1 MRIALISPY
10 SWTYPGGV
18 TRHIEALAAELHALG
33 HEARIV
39 APYDPDD
46 ALARRLHRG
55 ARPQSVEP
63 PEGFVSLGR
72 TFGLPANGAVSNI
85 TGLPGAVLALRR
97 ELRDGGYD
105 VVHLHEP
112 VVPMVC
118 WDVLR
123 GACGLP
129 LVGTFHTYSEN
140 PISNGIASVPLG
152 GRRRM
157 NRLRVRIAV
166 SEAAAWTARRF
177 YGGRYRIVPNGVHL
191 EGGGQDGALGPDG
204 DGGGGEGLR
213 DGGGE
218 LREER
223 EERVLLGEGRAR
235 AYVRARGP
243 SFFEEVLPPG
253 DRFSPIGDA
262 APTRARGPSFSE
274 DHVDARRD
282 AAEHLRILFIGQAV
296 ERKGLPVLLR
306 AFEALREHVPATL
319 TLVGASAE
327 EVAHMTL
334 DDRAISA
341 LGKVSEAR
349 KLAELARADVL
360 CAPSLGG
367 ESFGMV
373 ITEGLAAGTP
383 VLASDIPGYRDV
395 LRDGIDGQLVPAGD
409 PLALAQALRR
419 LALEP
424 ARRARMAV
432 AARERAER
440 FAWPHVAAEVLD
452 CYEQALAVGEPVT
465 RLARVAVRHGFAPAD
480 LLERV
485 PAQRLPSLAATPAR
499 GVPGTGPAPGR
510 PRRALALRRLGL
522 ATSSL
527 LGAGLA
533 ALALQRIG
541 VARVAA
547 SLLASKPGLLAAGLA
562 VMCAAMFVR
571 ALAWHSILVVAPTW
585 RRAKRRDAMQGTF
598 IGVLMSSTLP
608 ARLGEPSRA
617 LIVARRLGRARETLP
632 VVLGTMV
639 SQTLLNLLALLIL
652 GCVTLSSVSV
662 LDGHDRAL
670 LLIALA
676 PLAALVA
683 VLLAPV
689 LIPPAAISRSRRL
702 QAALAGLRGVLLRL
716 RDGLRV
722 FRRPRRAAIATA
734 AQLGAWALQWM
745 SCWLLL
751 MALGLGSQAGAGA
764 AAGVLF
770 AVNVTAVI
778 PATPANVGV
787 FQAACVAVLAGAY
800 HVSTPEAIAY
810 GIVLQAVEVSTA
822 LLMGVP
828 ALLNEG
834 LSWRDVRLRTMH
846 AAPVTLGPL
855 PAGARSAMAKGAPSG
870 VEG

>member
-1 MRIALISPY
+1 VRIALISPY

-18 TRHIEALAAELHALG
+18 TRHIEALAAELGVLG
-33 HEARIV
+33 HDARIL

-55 ARPQSVEP
+55 ARPQRLRP
-63 PEGFVSLGR
+63 PAGFVSLGR

-85 TGLPGAVLALRR
+85 TGAPSAFLALRR
-97 ELRDGGYD
+97 ELRSGGYD
-105 VVHLHEP
+105 VAHLHEP
-112 VVPMVC
+112 IVPMVC
-118 WDVLR
+118 WDTLFHA
-123 GACGLP
+123 GALP
-129 LVGTFHTYSEN
+129 LVATFHTYSEN
-140 PISNGIASVPLG
+140 PITNGIAAGPLG
-152 GRRRM
+152 GRRRI

-177 YGGRYRIVPNGVHL
+177 YGGRYRIVPNGV
-191 EGGGQDGALGPDG
+191 QLGEAPAIGDTPDG
-204 DGGGGEGLR
+204 
-213 DGGGE
+213 
-218 LREER
+218 
-223 EERVLLGEGRAR
+223 
-235 AYVRARGP
+235 P
-243 SFFEEVLPPG
+243 
-253 DRFSPIGDA
+253 GDA
-262 APTRARGPSFSE
+262 ADP
-274 DHVDARRD
+274 
-282 AAEHLRILFIGQAV
+282 LRILFVGQAV
-296 ERKGLPVLLR
+296 ERKGLSVLLR
-306 AFEALREHVPATL
+306 AFEALRDHVPATL
-319 TLVGASAE
+319 TLVGASSE

-334 DDRAISA
+334 DDRGIRA
-341 LGKVSEAR
+341 LGKVSEAS

-395 LRDGIDGQLVPAGD
+395 LRDGVEGQLVPAGD
-409 PLALAQALRR
+409 PLALAEALRR
-419 LALEP
+419 IALEP
-424 ARRARMAV
+424 ARRARMST

-452 CYEQALAVGEPVT
+452 CYEQALAVGEPAT
-465 RLARVAVRHGFAPAD
+465 RPRRAAVRHGFLPAD
-480 LLERV
+480 LLPRV
-485 PAQRLPSLAATPAR
+485 PAQRLPSLKTQAPTPPASDRAR
-499 GVPGTGPAPGR
+499 RVR
-510 PRRALALRRLGL
+510 ALRRLGL
-522 ATSSL
+522 AGSSL

-533 ALALQRIG
+533 ALALQHIG
-541 VARVAA
+541 VTRVAA
-547 SLLASKPGLLAAGLA
+547 TLLASKPGLLLAGLA

-670 LLIALA
+670 LLIALT

-689 LIPPAAISRSRRL
+689 LIPSAAVSRSRRL
-702 QAALAGLRGVLLRL
+702 QTLLAGLRDVLLRL

-722 FRRPRRAAIATA
+722 FRRPRRAALATVT
-734 AQLGAWALQWM
+734 QLGAWALQWL

-751 MALGLGSQAGAGA
+751 MALGLDSHAGAAA

-800 HVSTPEAIAY
+800 HVSTPDAIAY
-810 GIVLQAVEVSTA
+810 GIVLQAVEVATA

-846 AAPVTLGPL
+846 ATPVTLGPL
-855 PAGARSAMAKGAPSG
+855 PAERAAGLSRA
-870 VEG
+870 EG

>member
-18 TRHIEALAAELHALG
+18 TRHIQALSAELEALG
-33 HEARIV
+33 HDARIL

-55 ARPQSVEP
+55 ARPQRLQAP
-63 PEGFVSLGR
+63 AGFVSLGR

-85 TGLPGAVLALRR
+85 TGAPGAVLALRR
-97 ELRDGGYD
+97 ELRSGRYD
-105 VVHLHEP
+105 VAHLHEP

-118 WDVLR
+118 WHALLNS
-123 GACGLP
+123 GELP

-140 PISNGIASVPLG
+140 SITNGIAAVPLG

-177 YGGRYRIVPNGVHL
+177 YGGRYRIIPNGVHL
-191 EGGGQDGALGPDG
+191 GGAIVGRDENRSRDELLLDDDIARAHAHIRARDHHLFEDDLSSGG
-204 DGGGGEGLR
+204 DG
-213 DGGGE
+213 
-218 LREER
+218 
-223 EERVLLGEGRAR
+223 V
-235 AYVRARGP
+235 
-243 SFFEEVLPPG
+243 
-253 DRFSPIGDA
+253 
-262 APTRARGPSFSE
+262 AP
-274 DHVDARRD
+274 
-282 AAEHLRILFIGQAV
+282 LRILFVGQAV
-296 ERKGLPVLLR
+296 ERKGLSVLLR
-306 AFEALREHVPATL
+306 AFEALRDHVPATL

-334 DDRAISA
+334 DDRAIHA
-341 LGKVSEAR
+341 LGKVSEQR

-395 LRDGIDGQLVPAGD
+395 LRDGIDGQLVAAGD
-409 PLALAQALRR
+409 PLALAEALRR

-424 ARRARMAV
+424 ARRARMAI

-440 FAWPHVAAEVLD
+440 FAWSHVAAEVLD
-452 CYEQALAVGEPVT
+452 CYEQALAVGEPAT
-465 RLARVAVRHGFAPAD
+465 RLTRVAVRHGFAPAD
-480 LLERV
+480 LLPRV
-485 PAQRLPSLAATPAR
+485 PAQRLPSLKAQAPTLPASDR
-499 GVPGTGPAPGR
+499 A
-510 PRRALALRRLGL
+510 RRVRTLRRLGL
-522 ATSSL
+522 AGSSL
-527 LGAGLA
+527 LGVILA

-541 VARVAA
+541 VTRVAA
-547 SLLASKPGLLAAGLA
+547 SLVASKPGLLLAGLA

-662 LDGHDRAL
+662 LDGHDDRPL

-676 PLAALVA
+676 PLAALLA

-689 LIPPAAISRSRRL
+689 LIPPAAVSRSRRL
-702 QAALAGLRGVLLRL
+702 QALLAGLRDLLMRL

-722 FRRPRRAAIATA
+722 FRRPRRAALATVT
-734 AQLGAWALQWM
+734 QLGAWALQWM

-751 MALGLGSQAGAGA
+751 MALGLDAHAGAAA

-800 HVSTPEAIAY
+800 HVSTPDAIAY
-810 GIVLQAVEVSTA
+810 GIVLQAVEVATA

-855 PAGARSAMAKGAPSG
+855 PGERAGALSRA
-870 VEG
+870 EG

>member
-18 TRHIEALAAELHALG
+18 TRHIEALAAELDALG
-33 HEARIV
+33 HDVRV
-39 APYDPDD
+39 LAPYDPDD
-46 ALARRLHRG
+46 ALSRRLHRG
-55 ARPQSVEP
+55 ARPQRCEP

-85 TGLPGAVLALRR
+85 TGSPGAIFTLRR

-105 VVHLHEP
+105 VAHVHEP
-112 VVPMVC
+112 IVPVVC
-118 WDVLR
+118 WDALLSS
-123 GACGLP
+123 GDLP

-140 PISNGIASVPLG
+140 PITNGIAAVPLG
-152 GRRRM
+152 GRRRI

-177 YGGRYRIVPNGVHL
+177 YGGRYRIVPNGVQV
-191 EGGGQDGALGPDG
+191 GGLDRGRDDEAHPGETVSSGDADACACVGDVGEDGLLPGG
-204 DGGGGEGLR
+204 DG
-213 DGGGE
+213 
-218 LREER
+218 
-223 EERVLLGEGRAR
+223 
-235 AYVRARGP
+235 
-243 SFFEEVLPPG
+243 
-253 DRFSPIGDA
+253 I
-262 APTRARGPSFSE
+262 AP
-274 DHVDARRD
+274 
-282 AAEHLRILFIGQAV
+282 LRILFVGQAV

-306 AFEALREHVPATL
+306 AFEALRDHVPATL

-334 DDRAISA
+334 DDRCIRA
-341 LGKVSEAR
+341 LGKVSEPR
-349 KLAELARADVL
+349 KLAELAQADVL

-395 LRDGIDGQLVPAGD
+395 LRDGVDGQLVPPGD
-409 PLALAQALRR
+409 PLALAEALRR

-424 ARRARMAV
+424 VRRARMSA

-440 FAWPHVAAEVLD
+440 FAWPHVAGEVLD
-452 CYEQALAVGEPVT
+452 CYEQALAVGEPDT
-465 RLARVAVRHGFAPAD
+465 RLTRAAVRHGFAPAD
-480 LLERV
+480 LLPRI
-485 PAQRLPSLAATPAR
+485 PAQRLPSLKAQEPAM
-499 GVPGTGPAPGR
+499 PASDR
-510 PRRALALRRLGL
+510 ARRVRTLRRLGL
-522 ATSSL
+522 AGSSL

-533 ALALQRIG
+533 ALALQHIG
-541 VARVAA
+541 VTRVAA
-547 SLLASKPGLLAAGLA
+547 SLVASKPGLLLAGLA

-571 ALAWHSILVVAPTW
+571 ALAWHAILVVAPTW

-676 PLAALVA
+676 PLAALLA

-689 LIPPAAISRSRRL
+689 LIPPAAVSARADCRRCWPAC
-702 QAALAGLRGVLLRL
+702 AACCCAC
-716 RDGLRV
+716 
-722 FRRPRRAAIATA
+722 ATA
-734 AQLGAWALQWM
+734 
-745 SCWLLL
+745 
-751 MALGLGSQAGAGA
+751 
-764 AAGVLF
+764 
-770 AVNVTAVI
+770 
-778 PATPANVGV
+778 
-787 FQAACVAVLAGAY
+787 CVYSA
-800 HVSTPEAIAY
+800 
-810 GIVLQAVEVSTA
+810 
-822 LLMGVP
+822 VP
-828 ALLNEG
+828 A
-834 LSWRDVRLRTMH
+834 
-846 AAPVTLGPL
+846 GPSS
-855 PAGARSAMAKGAPSG
+855 PP
-870 VEG
+870 